1 MPTPEQV
8 LTANIDAYNAH
19 DLEAYLATFIPQATF
34 GQLGGRTLLDSRDA
48 MRGFYKQFFEAR
60 PSVRC
65 AVKQRAVM
73 GPFVIDLQEISDGAG
88 GAQPPMQAMLISEV
102 DPLDEG
108 GRIKRVWY
116 SPLQAHPHVR

>member
-8 LTANIDAYNAH
+8 LTANLDAYNAH
-19 DLEAYLATFIPQATF
+19 DLEAYLATFTPQATF

-65 AVKQRAVM
+65 AIRQRAVM
-73 GPFVIDLQEISDGAG
+73 GPFVIDLQEIADTAD
-88 GAQPPMQAMLISEV
+88 AKQPPMQAMLISEV
-102 DPLDEG
+102 DPADPE

-116 SPLQAHPHVR
+116 SPIQMHPDAH

>member
-19 DLEAYLATFIPQATF
+19 DLEAYLATFTPSATF

-65 AVKQRAVM
+65 EIRQRAVM
-73 GPFVIDLQEISDGAG
+73 GSFVVDLQEISDGAG
-88 GAQPPMQAMLISEV
+88 AAQPPMRAMLISEV
-102 DPLDEG
+102 DPADPE

-116 SPLQAHPHVR
+116 SPVQAHPQAH